1 MVKWQK
7 FINTLGKSENSE
19 EFSILKESIGEK
31 AEISEEPI
39 EYNDPNRT
47 KYYEFLKKGILIN
60 FRNNKLTQIHLYL
73 ISDNDYSEYGGELP
87 LDIDSSYD
95 KNRIISLLGIPVND
109 GGGYPDKLLGYI
121 NKWIAYYIDD
131 SYSLRFEFN
140 QYEKLSA
147 VTLTTLP
154 I

>member
-7 FINTLGKSENSE
+7 LINALGKPENSE
-19 EFSILKESIGEK
+19 EFFILKESIGEK
-31 AEISEEPI
+31 PKLSETPI
-39 EYNDPNRT
+39 EYNDPNST
-47 KYYEFLKKGILIN
+47 QYYEFFKNGILIN
-60 FRNNKLTQIHLYL
+60 FRHNKLTQIHLYL
-73 ISDNDYSEYGGELP
+73 INDDDYLQYHDELP
-87 LDIDSSYD
+87 SGINPSYD
-95 KNRIISLLGIPVND
+95 KNRITNLLGLPVND

-140 QYEKLSA
+140 QKDRLSA